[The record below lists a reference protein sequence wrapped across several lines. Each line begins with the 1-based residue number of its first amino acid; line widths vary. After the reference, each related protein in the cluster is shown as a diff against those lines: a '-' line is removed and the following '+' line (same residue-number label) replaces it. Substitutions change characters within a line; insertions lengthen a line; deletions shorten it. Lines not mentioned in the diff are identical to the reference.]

1 MAEIKPTL
9 PSAESAYS
17 FLKGEE
23 GASARLVK
31 DLPGGSAIIYL
42 GMQAGR
48 IAGIRIPDN
57 AFALSLLGASAIELF
72 VLIHISNEIKKQ
84 EKKNGV
90 TTWNI

>member
-23 GASARLVK
+23 GASVRLIK
-31 DLPGGSAIIYL
+31 DLLGRSAIIYL

-48 IAGIRIPDN
+48 IAGVKIPDN

-72 VLIHISNEIKKQ
+72 VLVHISNEIKKQ
-84 EKKNGV
+84 EKQNGV
-90 TTWNI
+90 TTWSI

>member
-23 GASARLVK
+23 GASARLIK
-31 DLPGGSAIIYL
+31 DLLGRSAIIYI

-48 IAGIRIPDN
+48 IVGMKVPDN
-57 AFALSLLGASAIELF
+57 ALTLSLLGASAIELF

-84 EKKNGV
+84 EKQNGV
-90 TTWNI
+90 TTWSI